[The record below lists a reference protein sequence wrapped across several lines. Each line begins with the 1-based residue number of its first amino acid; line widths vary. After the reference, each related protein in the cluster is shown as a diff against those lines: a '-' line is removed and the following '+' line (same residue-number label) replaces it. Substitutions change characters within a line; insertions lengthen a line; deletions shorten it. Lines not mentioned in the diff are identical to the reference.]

1 MLNSKGYS
9 KAIDIWSVGCILA
22 EMLSNRPL
30 FPGKHCILNR
40 TVPVIFVCDDLL
52 NVVTLFLLNNMNLLT
67 AQEGQMDINIS
78 FWVMQ

>member
-40 TVPVIFVCDDLL
+40 PVPVTFVCDDLL
-52 NVVTLFLLNNMNLLT
+52 NVITLLNNMNLLT
-67 AQEGQMDINIS
+67 AQKGQIDINIS